1 VKDRGF
7 VVNESQPRP
16 GRHAVVVGGSVAG
29 LLAARALS
37 ASFERVTVLDRDTLP
52 AQPVARRGVPQGR
65 HVHGLTARGA
75 AGLDGLFP
83 GFLDELTTAGVPR
96 ADALADYN
104 YYLDGHRLARAN
116 ADTPNYL
123 ATRPLIESL
132 IRRRVSA
139 LDNVTINDST
149 EAVGLLTVDG
159 RVSGVRVRH
168 AHGEPTERDLEADL
182 VVDAAG
188 RGSRVMTWLEELG
201 YPTPDETVVR
211 TNVVYVT
218 RHFQAEPGQPGGRQA
233 VVSGA
238 FPANPRSGAAVRQE
252 NGQIAVFLAGILGDE
267 PPTDDAGMLAF
278 AATLAAPEIAEVLRT
293 AVPIDD
299 AAKMRN
305 PASSLRHFEKL
316 DRYLDGYLVVGDAM
330 GNFNPLYGQGIT
342 VAVLEAEVLASL
354 LRDGHDRLA
363 QRYFAEAAR
372 VLAEPWA
379 LATGSDLRF
388 PGVDGVRNPED
399 EQAGH
404 YLDLLRTAAA
414 TDPDV
419 GAAFLRVANMLAPI
433 SSLFDPSLAARV
445 QQSVP

>member
-1 VKDRGF
+1 M
-7 VVNESQPRP
+7 VNESGP
-16 GRHAVVVGGSVAG
+16 GPDRHAVVIGGSVAG
-29 LLAARALS
+29 LLAARTLS
-37 ASFERVTVLDRDTLP
+37 ASFQRVTVLDRDALP
-52 AQPVARRGVPQGR
+52 TEPVARRGVPQGR

-75 AGLDGLFP
+75 AGLEGLFP
-83 GFLDELTTAGVPR
+83 GFLDELVAAGVPR
-96 ADALADYN
+96 ADALGDYN
-104 YYLDGHRLARAN
+104 YYLDGHKLARAT

-132 IRRRVSA
+132 ILQRTSA
-139 LDNVTINDST
+139 LDNVTVVDST
-149 EAVGLLTVDG
+149 EVVGLLTADG
-159 RVSGVRVRH
+159 RVSGVRVRPVHEDH
-168 AHGEPTERDLEADL
+168 AGPDLAADL

-188 RGSRVMTWLEELG
+188 RGSRVMTWLKELG

-218 RHFQAEPGQPGGRQA
+218 RHFQQEPGQPGGRQA

-238 FPANPRSGAAVRQE
+238 YPANPRSGAAVRQE
-252 NGQIAVFLAGILGDE
+252 NGQIAVFLAGMLGDE
-267 PPTDDAGMLAF
+267 PPTDDEGMLAF
-278 AATLAAPEIAEVLRT
+278 ASTLAAPEIAEVLRT

-305 PASSLRHFEKL
+305 PTSSIRHFEKL
-316 DRYLDGYLVVGDAM
+316 DRHLDGYLVVGDAM

-342 VAVLEAEVLASL
+342 VAVLEAEVLAAL
-354 LRDGHDRLA
+354 LQNGHDRLT

-388 PGVDGVRNPED
+388 PGVDGVRNPGD
-399 EQAGH
+399 EQAGR
-404 YLDLLRTAAA
+404 YLDMLRTAAA
-414 TDPDV
+414 TDPAV

-433 SSLFDPSLAARV
+433 ASLFDPALAARV
-445 QQSVP
+445 QQSTSQGVPG

>member
-1 VKDRGF
+1 M
-7 VVNESQPRP
+7 NASESRP
-16 GRHAVVVGGSVAG
+16 GRHAVVIGGSVAG

-37 ASFERVTVLDRDTLP
+37 ASSGRVTVLDRDTLP
-52 AQPVARRGVPQGR
+52 AEPVARRGVPQGR

-75 AGLDGLFP
+75 AGLESLFP
-83 GFLDELTTAGVPR
+83 GFLDELTAAGVPR

-104 YYLDGHRLARAN
+104 YYLDGHKLARAG

-132 IRRRVSA
+132 IRGRVHA
-139 LDNVTINDST
+139 LDNVTIVDST
-149 EAVGLLTVDG
+149 EVAGLLTTGG
-159 RVSGVRVRH
+159 RVSGVRVQPGH
-168 AHGEPTERDLEADL
+168 DLAADL

-188 RGSRVMTWLEELG
+188 RGSRVMTWLAELG

-218 RHFQAEPGQPGGRQA
+218 RHFRQEPGQPGGRQA

-238 FPANPRSGAAVRQE
+238 YPANPRSGAAVRQE

-267 PPTDDAGMLAF
+267 PPTDVEGMLAF
-278 AATLAAPEIAEVLRT
+278 ASSLAAPEIAEVLRT
-293 AVPIDD
+293 AVPIDE

-305 PASSLRHFEKL
+305 PASSVKHFEKL
-316 DRYLDGYLVVGDAM
+316 DRYLEGYLVVGDAM
-330 GNFNPLYGQGIT
+330 GTFNPLYGQGIT
-342 VAVLEAEVLASL
+342 VAVLEAELLASL
-354 LRDGHDRLA
+354 LEHGTDRLA
-363 QRYFAEAAR
+363 QRYFAGAAG

-388 PGVDGVRNPED
+388 PGVEGVRDPEAA
-399 EQAGH
+399 QAGQ
-404 YLDLLRTAAA
+404 YLDLLRSAAA
-414 TDPDV
+414 TDPEV

-433 SSLFDPSLAARV
+433 SSLFDPALAARV
-445 QQSVP
+445 QSG

>member
-1 VKDRGF
+1 M
-7 VVNESQPRP
+7 VNEFGFRP
-16 GRHAVVVGGSVAG
+16 GRHAVVIGGSVAG
-29 LLAARALS
+29 LLAARTLS
-37 ASFERVTVLDRDTLP
+37 ASFEQVTVLDRDALP

-75 AGLDGLFP
+75 AGLESLFP
-83 GFLDELTTAGVPR
+83 GFLDELMAAGAPR

-104 YYLDGHRLARAN
+104 YYLDGHKLARAT

-132 IRRRVSA
+132 IRERTSS
-139 LDNVTINDST
+139 LDNVAIVDST
-149 EAVGLLTVDG
+149 GVVGLLTADE
-159 RVSGVRVRH
+159 RVSGVRVRPLNEDH
-168 AHGEPTERDLEADL
+168 AEHDLNADL

-188 RGSRVMTWLEELG
+188 RGSRVMTWLKELG

-218 RHFQAEPGQPGGRQA
+218 RHFKHEPGQLGGRQA

-238 FPANPRSGAAVRQE
+238 YPANPRSGAAVRQE

-267 PPTDDAGMLAF
+267 PPTDHDGMLAF

-305 PASSLRHFEKL
+305 PASSIRHFEKL
-316 DRYLDGYLVVGDAM
+316 DRYLDGFLVVGDAM

-342 VAVLEAEVLASL
+342 VAVLEAELLESL
-354 LRDGHDRLA
+354 LQNGHDRLA
-363 QRYFAEAAR
+363 QRYFAEAAQ

-379 LATGSDLRF
+379 LATGNDLRF
-388 PGVDGVRNPED
+388 PKVEGVRNPED
-399 EQAGH
+399 EQASH
-404 YLDLLRTAAA
+404 YLDTLRAAAA
-414 TDPDV
+414 TDPRV
-419 GAAFLRVANMLAPI
+419 AAAFLRVANMLAPI
-433 SSLFDPSLAARV
+433 SSLFDPALAALV
-445 QQSVP
+445 QQSPS